1 MGRKLPLL
9 PYVRRLTSKNLVT
22 CPSALSKMLLKG
34 NEDDFLPSPLFFPS
48 TLSFGHGELE
58 LRLLS
63 YIKAQ
68 GLNLYYCRHIHI
80 FST

>member
-34 NEDDFLPSPLFFPS
+34 NEDDFLPSPLFPLYPILWPWRTGVEAVVVYKSSGAQFV
-48 TLSFGHGELE
+48 
-58 LRLLS
+58 LL
-63 YIKAQ
+63 
-68 GLNLYYCRHIHI
+68 
-80 FST
+80 